1 MQHPDEG
8 MIHAWI
14 DGALMAEEA
23 ASLESHAAQC
33 DQCAAAIA
41 EARGLVAASSRILLA
56 LDDVPAG
63 VIPLPVP
70 KARAWYARNDLRA
83 AAAVLF
89 VASASLVVARGRQ
102 DVSPRTN
109 DVASLSVDTAAPTS
123 ASSIATTSTAAAEAR
138 TMAAAPARDMQPE
151 SQMARQRAGTEVIR
165 DAARPTA
172 AANSTPLAKASAAPP
187 SGIAPIAAAPMARDR
202 MTVTNEADFSGK
214 GVRGG
219 SAAGMDSGQTRRIG
233 SSQFALEQ
241 VVVTGVA
248 SEVPRSARADARANA
263 RANAATL
270 KIVRADTAQR
280 VRTIVYEVSKGIEVT
295 LTQTEPTS
303 FDQPTVLQRRS
314 AGAAVQAPS
323 APLPAPPALATL
335 PPVAGSAVTVMK
347 APINSI
353 SWADTATGRTYTLT
367 GALARGE
374 LEALKMRI
382 AAQREHGLPLSR
394 E

>member
-109 DVASLSVDTAAPTS
+109 DVASLSVDTSAPTS

-172 AANSTPLAKASAAPP
+172 AANSMPLAKA
-187 SGIAPIAAAPMARDR
+187 GAAAPAGVAPIVAAPVARDR

-248 SEVPRSARADARANA
+248 SEVPRAARADA

-280 VRTIVYEVSKGIEVT
+280 VRTIVYEVSKGVEVT

-303 FDQPTVLQRRS
+303 FDQPTVLQGRS

-323 APLPAPPALATL
+323 APLPTPPALATV
-335 PPVAGSAVTVMK
+335 PRVAGSAVTVMK

-382 AAQREHGLPLSR
+382 AAQREHGFPLSR

>member
-109 DVASLSVDTAAPTS
+109 DVASLSMDTAAPAS

-138 TMAAAPARDMQPE
+138 TMAAAPARDMQQPE

-172 AANSTPLAKASAAPP
+172 AANSMSLAEA
-187 SGIAPIAAAPMARDR
+187 GAAAPAGVAPIVAAPVAAPVARDR
-202 MTVTNEADFSGK
+202 MTVTNEADFS
-214 GVRGG
+214 R
-219 SAAGMDSGQTRRIG
+219 
-233 SSQFALEQ
+233 
-241 VVVTGVA
+241 
-248 SEVPRSARADARANA
+248 P
-263 RANAATL
+263 NAAPL
-270 KIVRADTAQR
+270 KIVRADTSQR
-280 VRTIVYEVSKGIEVT
+280 VRTIVYEVSKGVEVT
-295 LTQTEPTS
+295 LTRMEPTS
-303 FDQPTVLQRRS
+303 FDQQTALQS
-314 AGAAVQAPS
+314 SNAGAAVQALS
-323 APLPAPPALATL
+323 APLPTPPALATV
-335 PPVAGSAVTVMK
+335 PRVAGSAVTVMK
-347 APINSI
+347 AQINSI

-382 AAQREHGLPLSR
+382 AAQREYGFPLSR

>member
-102 DVSPRTN
+102 EVSLRTN
-109 DVASLSVDTAAPTS
+109 YVASLSMDTAAPTS
-123 ASSIATTSTAAAEAR
+123 ASSIATTSTASAEAR

-172 AANSTPLAKASAAPP
+172 AANSMPLAKAGEAEPAGVAPIVAAPV
-187 SGIAPIAAAPMARDR
+187 ARDR

-219 SAAGMDSGQTRRIG
+219 SAGGVDSGQTRRIG

-248 SEVPRSARADARANA
+248 SEVPRAA

-280 VRTIVYEVSKGIEVT
+280 VRTIVYEVSKGVEVT

-303 FDQPTVLQRRS
+303 FDQPTVLRGRS

-323 APLPAPPALATL
+323 APLPAPPALATV
-335 PPVAGSAVTVMK
+335 PRVAGSAVTVMK

-374 LEALKMRI
+374 LEALKLRI
-382 AAQREHGLPLSR
+382 AAQREHGFPIAR